1 MEFNLKTYKHFK
13 IRSSFKTINFLFFFQ
28 GASLDNKNWIKVEQS
43 LFIHKLKYFTI
54 LNKLMITTLNDSIF
68 KNIISIINGPILM
81 IQKNNS
87 NVKINFKEL
96 LNVSSWIRLLGFKL
110 NNKIYSKN
118 QVQNL
123 TKISYLEN
131 FHSFHNSMKTFGKMP
146 YYTFK
151 NRKVSS
157 VSK

>member
-1 MEFNLKTYKHFK
+1 MEFSLKTYKYFK

-28 GASLDNKNWIKVEQS
+28 GTSLDNKNWIKVEQS
-43 LFIHKLKYFTI
+43 LFMHKLKYYTI
-54 LNKLMITTLNDSIF
+54 LNKLMITILNDSIF
-68 KNIISIINGPILM
+68 KNIITILNGPILM
-81 IQKNNS
+81 VQKDNN
-87 NVKINFKEL
+87 NEKIDFKEL
-96 LNVSSWIRLLGFKL
+96 LNVSSWIRLLGLKL

-131 FHSFHNSMKTFGKMP
+131 FYNFHNSIKTFGKTP
-146 YYTFK
+146 YYVFK

-157 VSK
+157 ISK